1 MTIFLTTHDMD
12 EADALCSELA
22 ILHRGK
28 VAVIG
33 KPDELK
39 ASLGPDATLDTCLH
53 ITAAGP
59 SRRAAVTW
67 MFARRATTARRL
79 G

>member
-1 MTIFLTTHDMD
+1 ME

-22 ILHRGK
+22 ILHKGK

-39 ASLGPDATLDTCLH
+39 AALGPDATLDSVFAHYSGGT
-53 ITAAGP
+53 IQEGGRYIDVRQTRSTAQ
-59 SRRAAVTW
+59 
-67 MFARRATTARRL
+67 RL